1 MPALA
6 VQTFPSNS
14 SNRNKKM
21 KFIFKSALFCLVIA
35 ISCRVLTAECTG
47 GDSSNLDNAFT
58 RSNETIGNQEEED
71 GSKVDAASTGGKSPE
86 DAFAKFKKA
95 TEKND
100 YKGAFNC
107 LDASTQNALAAGL
120 VMMSG
125 FMVMGDDE
133 AAKKI
138 EEVMKKHKLNDLD
151 ETEMEKFK
159 DDQKAA
165 TEFIAAKVK
174 NKSQFFEDVMKVA
187 ASAKNAGGTSF
198 AIKGELKD
206 IKIDGDEATGKIVME
221 GDREEPIKFVKV
233 GGRWLI
239 KMEM

>member
-1 MPALA
+1 
-6 VQTFPSNS
+6 
-14 SNRNKKM
+14 M
-21 KFIFKSALFCLVIA
+21 KFISKCTLVYLILA
-35 ISCRVLTAECTG
+35 MSSPVLLAEFASG
-47 GDSSNLDNAFT
+47 GGSSLDNAFT
-58 RSNETIGNQEEED
+58 KSDASIGNQEED
-71 GSKVDAASTGGKSPE
+71 DSKVDAASTGGKSPE

-107 LDASTQNALAAGL
+107 LDASTQNGMAAGL

-133 AAKKI
+133 AAKKM
-138 EEVMKKHKLNDLD
+138 EEVMKKHKLNDLE

-159 DDQKAA
+159 DDQEGAM
-165 TEFIAAKVK
+165 EFLAAKIK

-187 ASAKNAGGTSF
+187 ASAKNAGDSSF

-206 IKIDGDEATGKIVME
+206 VKIDGDEATGKIAME
-221 GDREEPIKFVKV
+221 GGKEEPINFVKV

>member
-1 MPALA
+1 MKYISKCTLVYLILA
-6 VQTFPSNS
+6 TASP
-14 SNRNKKM
+14 
-21 KFIFKSALFCLVIA
+21 
-35 ISCRVLTAECTG
+35 VLMAECVN
-47 GDSSNLDNAFT
+47 GDGIGLECAFT
-58 RSNETIGNQEEED
+58 NPNAVIGFQEED
-71 GSKVDAASTGGKSPE
+71 DIKVDTATVGAKSPE
-86 DAFAKFKKA
+86 DVFAKFKKA

-107 LDASTQNALAAGL
+107 LEKSTQNVL
-120 VMMSG
+120 VASMVMVSE
-125 FMVMGDDE
+125 FMVIGDGD
-133 AAKKI
+133 AAKKM
-138 EEVMKKHKLNDLD
+138 EEVMKKHKLDDLD

-165 TEFIAAKVK
+165 MEFIAAKVK
-174 NKSQFFEDVMKVA
+174 DKSQFFEDVMKVA
-187 ASAKNAGGTSF
+187 ASAKKAGDNSF

-206 IKIDGDEATGKIVME
+206 VKIDGDEATGKIVME